1 MLLDL
6 LFAKTSI
13 KKSAVIFTLS
23 FSGLFVSS
31 MSFAEDSPQ
40 QPTSTI
46 CALPGVPP
54 SDYKY
59 KVVKK
64 LKLGKGSYGSVT
76 DIQPLFLKKARDAGA
91 DAVINYNGSQRFG
104 FFPWRVVRPVITGK
118 AIQWDKNN
126 AKPFSCIENGGVF
139 L

>member
-1 MLLDL
+1 MLLCSSL
-6 LFAKTSI
+6 NRVQI
-13 KKSAVIFTLS
+13 KKSALAVTLS
-23 FSGLFVSS
+23 FSSLLISPVS
-31 MSFAEDSPQ
+31 FGHEAPAA
-40 QPTSTI
+40 QPTTI

-76 DIQPLFLKKARDAGA
+76 DIQPLFSKKARDVGA
-91 DAVINYNGSQRFG
+91 DAVIYYNGSQRFG
-104 FFPWRVVRPVITGK
+104 FFPWRVVRPVITGT

-126 AKPFSCIENGGVF
+126 AKPFACVENGGI
-139 L
+139 LL

>member
-31 MSFAEDSPQ
+31 MSFAEDLPQ

-54 SDYKY
+54 FR
-59 KVVKK
+59 
-64 LKLGKGSYGSVT
+64 L
-76 DIQPLFLKKARDAGA
+76 
-91 DAVINYNGSQRFG
+91 
-104 FFPWRVVRPVITGK
+104 
-118 AIQWDKNN
+118 
-126 AKPFSCIENGGVF
+126 
-139 L
+139 